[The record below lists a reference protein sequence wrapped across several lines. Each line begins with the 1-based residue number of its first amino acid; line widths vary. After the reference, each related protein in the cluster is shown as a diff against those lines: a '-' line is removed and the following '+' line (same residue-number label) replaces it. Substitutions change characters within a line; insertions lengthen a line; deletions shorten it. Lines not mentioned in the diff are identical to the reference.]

1 MFSKVVTSGVVAICV
16 LAAPAAFADHAGEDL
31 GDGDM
36 QGGPT
41 YDYAQVVSVD
51 PVVRQIRVETP
62 KRECWTDTSYVEGER
77 PGAAGRM
84 ILGGLIGAAIGHE
97 IGHSHGYGH
106 GYGHGHGHGDETATV
121 AGAIIGTA
129 IGHDAGPHAYY
140 ARPVERCDVRYEST
154 YEERIDGYNVI
165 YLYGGKRHMT
175 RLPYD
180 PGERI
185 KVRVDVAPA
194 EG

>member
-1 MFSKVVTSGVVAICV
+1 MFSKVVASGVVAICA
-16 LAAPAAFADHAGEDL
+16 LAAPAAFADRMGEDL
-31 GDGDM
+31 GDGDV
-36 QGGPT
+36 QVGPT

-51 PVVRQIRVETP
+51 PIVRQVRVETP
-62 KRECWTDTSYVEGER
+62 RRECWTDTSYVAGER

-97 IGHSHGYGH
+97 IGE
-106 GYGHGHGHGDETATV
+106 GHGHGHGHGQETATV
-121 AGAIIGTA
+121 AGAVIGTA
-129 IGHDAGPHAYY
+129 IGHDAGPHDYY
-140 ARPVERCDVRYEST
+140 QRPVERCDVRYEST
-154 YEERIDGYNVI
+154 YEERIDGYNVV
-165 YLYGGKRHMT
+165 YLYGGRRHMT